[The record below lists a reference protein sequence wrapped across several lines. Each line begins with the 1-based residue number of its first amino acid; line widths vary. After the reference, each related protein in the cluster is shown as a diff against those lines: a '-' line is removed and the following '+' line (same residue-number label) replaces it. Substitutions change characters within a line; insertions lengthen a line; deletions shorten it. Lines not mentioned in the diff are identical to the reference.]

1 MFFTLGKSFVL
12 SSRYNPPHWIKAVIR
27 ASLRSSFPG
36 WAKPGFSASHGTLW
50 APGPGASR
58 WPSALLTPVCL
69 YPYRT
74 WKPQVRCRTPYAV
87 LQAPNREEKIAF
99 LDLLSVLLP
108 SFWLFLFNA
117 EIHCSLVLNLSTRAH
132 GSLPVELLSSW
143 LASSLCHDAGYSCMQ
158 GFAFAEL
165 WEISAS
171 SFLQSVSPPKWQLS
185 GVLMTSVLFGIIC
198 KIADWSPC
206 FSPVVN
212 INVKRNWS
220 QYQPLSNTMSNKP
233 PAVLLTSYYYSL
245 CLTTRTDTH
254 WTFTQPLWSICH
266 QCGYKS
272 IMGHLAKSLLNL
284 HPLLFSCPL
293 IVECNR
299 VCHVWFP
306 SRKSVLVDP
315 KHPSV
320 LHRAGTCFKEDM
332 PYCLPRTGVR
342 LACHF
347 PSFSFL
353 LSLKMHDEICLL
365 QVIKSLPSH
374 RDLSKS

>member
-1 MFFTLGKSFVL
+1 MQRFTAHL
-12 SSRYNPPHWIKAVIR
+12 SSICP
-27 ASLRSSFPG
+27 
-36 WAKPGFSASHGTLW
+36 
-50 APGPGASR
+50 PGPTGPYLWRSFLGGWHLACATMQVIPACR
-58 WPSALLTPVCL
+58 DLHLLNSGKFLPAHFSSLLVLPNGSSLVC
-69 YPYRT
+69 
-74 WKPQVRCRTPYAV
+74 WW
-87 LQAPNREEKIAF
+87 
-99 LDLLSVLLP
+99 LLSCVVSSAKLL
-108 SFWLFLFNA
+108 
-117 EIHCSLVLNLSTRAH
+117 IGAH
-132 GSLPVELLSSW
+132 
-143 LASSLCHDAGYSCMQ
+143 
-158 GFAFAEL
+158 AFA
-165 WEISAS
+165 
-171 SFLQSVSPPKWQLS
+171 
-185 GVLMTSVLFGIIC
+185 
-198 KIADWSPC
+198 
-206 FSPVVN
+206 PVVD

-254 WTFTQPLWSICH
+254 WTFIQPLWSICH

-374 RDLSKS
+374 CDLSKS